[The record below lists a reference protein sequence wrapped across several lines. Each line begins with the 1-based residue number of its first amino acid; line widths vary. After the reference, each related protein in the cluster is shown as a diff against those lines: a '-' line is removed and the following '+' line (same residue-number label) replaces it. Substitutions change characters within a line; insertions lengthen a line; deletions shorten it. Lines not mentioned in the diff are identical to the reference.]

1 MLAFVTRLILILV
14 ALSAIRSAIQ
24 FAQRILGISGTRAMA
39 PRATASPRAKG
50 ATVLQ
55 QDPVCGT
62 YVAGDLS
69 LKRIVR
75 GKVIHFCSPECRD
88 RYQAGQGTRTVA

>member
-1 MLAFVTRLILILV
+1 MLGFIGRLILFLIV
-14 ALSAIRSAIQ
+14 LSAIRTAVQ
-24 FAQRILGISGTRAMA
+24 FVQKFFALNPGAVARRSQPA
-39 PRATASPRAKG
+39 PNRGG
-50 ATVLQ
+50 ATLLQ

-62 YVAGDLS
+62 YVASESS

-88 RYQAGQGTRTVA
+88 RYHAG

>member
-1 MLAFVTRLILILV
+1 MLAFISRLIFILV
-14 ALSAIRSAIQ
+14 AISALRSAIQ
-24 FAQRILGISGTRAMA
+24 FAQRLFRISSGTGAMA
-39 PRATASPRAKG
+39 PRSAAPPQTKG

-88 RYQAGQGTRTVA
+88 RYQAG

>member
-1 MLAFVTRLILILV
+1 MLALISRLILILV
-14 ALSAIRSAIQ
+14 VISAIRSVIQ
-24 FAQRILGISGTRAMA
+24 FAQRFLRISGAGAVT
-39 PRATASPRAKG
+39 PRAAASSQTRD
-50 ATVLQ
+50 ATVLK

-62 YVAGDLS
+62 YVAGDVS

-88 RYQAGQGTRTVA
+88 RYQAG

>member
-1 MLAFVTRLILILV
+1 MLAFISRLILILV
-14 ALSAIRSAIQ
+14 VLSAIRSAIQ
-24 FAQRILGISGTRAMA
+24 FAQKFFRISGARAVT
-39 PRATASPRAKG
+39 PRAAASVRTKG
-50 ATVLQ
+50 STVLQ

-69 LKRIVR
+69 LKRIVQ

-88 RYQAGQGTRTVA
+88 RYQAG

>member
-1 MLAFVTRLILILV
+1 MLAFVSRLILILV
-14 ALSAIRSAIQ
+14 VLSLIRSAIL
-24 FAQRILGISGTRAMA
+24 FVQRYLRISSTGAMA
-39 PRATASPRAKG
+39 SRAAASSQPKG
-50 ATVLQ
+50 TQPGSATVLQ

-88 RYQAGQGTRTVA
+88 RYPVG

>member
-1 MLAFVTRLILILV
+1 MLAFVSRLILILV
-14 ALSAIRSAIQ
+14 VLSAIRSAIQ
-24 FAQRILGISGTRAMA
+24 IAQRFFGISGVRAMT
-39 PRATASPRAKG
+39 PRAASPRTKG

-75 GKVIHFCSPECRD
+75 GKVIHFCSAECRD
-88 RYQAGQGTRTVA
+88 RYQAG

>member
-1 MLAFVTRLILILV
+1 MFVFIGRLILLV
-14 ALSAIRSAIQ
+14 IVISAIRWAVEKIQIVLGLSAGPLARRRQ
-24 FAQRILGISGTRAMA
+24 SMPDRR
-39 PRATASPRAKG
+39 G
-50 ATVLQ
+50 ATLLQ

-62 YVAGDLS
+62 YVSGEHS

-88 RYQAGQGTRTVA
+88 RFQAV